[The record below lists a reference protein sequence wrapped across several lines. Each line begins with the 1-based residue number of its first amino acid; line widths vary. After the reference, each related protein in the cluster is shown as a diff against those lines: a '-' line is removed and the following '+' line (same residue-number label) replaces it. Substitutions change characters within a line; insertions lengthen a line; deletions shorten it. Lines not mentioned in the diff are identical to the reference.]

1 MTDPTSDPQTP
12 RAAEPPTPPAADASG
27 RPPRRGLSRR
37 AMIGGAGAG
46 LVAAAGGVA
55 IGRASATSEPRSQ
68 IVGFRGAHQAGIV
81 TAAQDRLHFASF
93 DVVTES
99 RDELIAMLRRWT
111 DAAERM
117 TRGEETVAD
126 GATGLGDYTPPA
138 DTGEALGLSASNLTL
153 TIGFGPGLFGP
164 GAAAPD
170 RPDRFG
176 IADRRPA
183 ALVDLPMFAAEKI
196 DPARSYGD
204 ICVQACADDPQVAV
218 HAIRNLARM
227 AFGVVAVRWSQ
238 LGFGRTSATT
248 QSQSTP
254 RNLFGFKDGTNNLRA
269 EDTDLLDRWVWVGP
283 QDNPPAAQW
292 MTGGTY
298 LVARRIRMD
307 IEPWDRA
314 HLLEQEQIV
323 GRTKAAGAPLG
334 KTDEFDDPDFLVTSG
349 RTPVIPRDSHV
360 RLAHPD
366 NLGGVRILRR
376 GYNFTDGSDGFGHL
390 DAGLFF
396 IAFNRDTGKQF
407 VPMQQTLSRK
417 DAMTEYLIPNGS
429 AVFAIP
435 PGLQPGEWWG
445 QRLFE

>member
-1 MTDPTSDPQTP
+1 MNDPAPRPDDAQTT
-12 RAAEPPTPPAADASG
+12 EPVRRTT
-27 RPPRRGLSRR
+27 RRGLSRR
-37 AMIGGAGAG
+37 AILGGTGAG
-46 LVAAAGGVA
+46 LLVAAGGVA
-55 IGRASATSEPRSQ
+55 VGRATTPAPSADHVVE
-68 IVGFRGAHQAGIV
+68 FRGPRQAGII

-93 DVVTES
+93 DVVTDN
-99 RDELIAMLRRWT
+99 RDELVSVLRRWT
-111 DAAERM
+111 EAAERM

-126 GATGLGDYTPPA
+126 GATGLGEYTPPE
-138 DTGEALGLSASNLTL
+138 DTGEALGLSASHLTL

-164 GAAAPD
+164 SASAPD

-176 IADRRPA
+176 LADRRPP

-196 DPARSYGD
+196 EPARSYGD

-227 AFGVVAVRWSQ
+227 AVGVMSVRWSQ
-238 LGFGRTSATT
+238 LGFGRTSSTT
-248 QSQSTP
+248 QSQDTP
-254 RNLFGFKDGTNNLRA
+254 RNLFGFKDGTANLRA

-283 QDNPPAAQW
+283 EDNPPAAQW

-314 HLLEQEQIV
+314 NLFEQEQII
-323 GRTKAAGAPLG
+323 GRTKRSGAPLG
-334 KTDEFDDPDFLVTSG
+334 KSGEFDDPDFAITSG
-349 RTPVIPRDSHV
+349 GTPVIARNSHV

-407 VPMQQTLSRK
+407 VPMQQILSRQ

-429 AVFAIP
+429 STFAIP
-435 PGLQPGEWWG
+435 PGLEPGEWWG